1 MSSFKT
7 DREAMDRAAAK
18 LLEAQRRAGNSSATH
33 EQIKRRIIEAV
44 ERKKD

>member
-1 MSSFKT
+1 
-7 DREAMDRAAAK
+7 MDRAAAK

-44 ERKKD
+44 ERKRD